1 MGLLA
6 RLLGHVDPYQRHHK
20 RPAADPAVR
29 ALIERINA
37 TAKPD
42 PGDDREVR

>member
-6 RLLGHVDPYQRHHK
+6 KLLGHVDPYQRHHK
-20 RPAADPAVR
+20 RPAADPATQ
-29 ALIERINA
+29 AFIERLIA

-42 PGDDREVR
+42 PGDGEAK